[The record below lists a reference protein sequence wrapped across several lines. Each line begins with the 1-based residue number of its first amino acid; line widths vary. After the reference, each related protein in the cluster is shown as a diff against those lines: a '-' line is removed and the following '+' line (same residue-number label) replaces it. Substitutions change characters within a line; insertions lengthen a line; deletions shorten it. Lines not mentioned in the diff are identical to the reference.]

1 MFRGRDKVLFRRLWN
16 LTPHPA
22 DSAASYR
29 SNAAVLQTV
38 SREMPMGARRGERY
52 VGPYEIVMSHP
63 VYENAWLKLR
73 EDRVKHRSGQ
83 ESTFGVVSMKPGVTV
98 LPMDEDGTVYL
109 VREFK
114 YALADTTLEAVS
126 GGIESGETPEQAAL
140 REIGEEVGLVAA
152 EWVDMGLINPFTTL
166 VHSPNYMFLARKLSL
181 NRRPGAQSAGE
192 RIEVVKMPFED
203 ALQAV
208 LRGQITHGA
217 SVALILKT
225 EIFVRNKRAR

>member
-1 MFRGRDKVLFRRLWN
+1 
-16 LTPHPA
+16 
-22 DSAASYR
+22 
-29 SNAAVLQTV
+29 
-38 SREMPMGARRGERY
+38 MGARRGERY

-83 ESTFGVVSMKPGVTV
+83 ESTFGIVSIKPGVTV
-98 LPMDEDGTVYL
+98 LPMDEDGTVSL

-126 GGIESGETPEQAAL
+126 GAIESGETPEQAAL
-140 REIGEEVGLVAA
+140 REIAEEVGLVAA
-152 EWVDMGLINPFTTL
+152 EWVDMGVLNPFTTL
-166 VHSPNYMFLARKLSL
+166 IHSPNHLFLARKLSPVRSGGSFQL
-181 NRRPGAQSAGE
+181 AQSSAE
-192 RIEVVKMPFED
+192 HIEVVKMPFDD
-203 ALQAV
+203 ALDAV

-225 EIFVRNKRAR
+225 EIFVRRKRGK